1 MKFLNAMNFKLLAI
15 FWCFVITTQPID
27 SFATQQKE
35 CRDIPIA
42 QNKPSIKSKSGEI
55 KAIDMI
61 WNADGAPFE
70 DARPAIQKI
79 EDLGFAYFSS
89 FDLNNDGQD
98 EIFIRSSGRS
108 GSGGAAF
115 IILEK
120 QNGKWIEIASFLG
133 GFVLN
138 NGSYPRYDNRYYSI
152 TLWTRVGGEETY
164 QTVLAYKNHK
174 YQGVSSQL
182 VPYTILYSKDFQK
195 FILDNNWMCWKN
207 WN

>member
-70 DARPAIQKI
+70 DARPAIQK
-79 EDLGFAYFSS
+79 
-89 FDLNNDGQD
+89 
-98 EIFIRSSGRS
+98 
-108 GSGGAAF
+108 
-115 IILEK
+115 
-120 QNGKWIEIASFLG
+120 
-133 GFVLN
+133 
-138 NGSYPRYDNRYYSI
+138 
-152 TLWTRVGGEETY
+152 
-164 QTVLAYKNHK
+164 
-174 YQGVSSQL
+174 
-182 VPYTILYSKDFQK
+182 SKT
-195 FILDNNWMCWKN
+195 
-207 WN
+207 